1 MKLSILVALLPAV
14 LAGPTLRR
22 SEPAPVLE
30 ARSPSK
36 LIPDRYIVKFKDGMR
51 AAVVDKTIESL
62 AHKADRVYTHAFRG
76 FAGQLGT
83 EDLRVLRANPDV
95 DFIEQDSIVTLF
107 SIKQQN
113 GAPWGISRISHRE
126 KGSTTYLYDDSAGEG
141 TCAYIID
148 TGIDTSHPDFEGR
161 ATMAKSFVD
170 GADTDGNGHGTHCAG
185 TIGSR
190 SYGVAKKTSLYGVK
204 VLDDSGSGS
213 TSNVIAGMDFA
224 ASDSKERQCPKGVVA
239 NMSLGGGYSA
249 AVNRA
254 AAALVAAGVFL
265 SVAAGN
271 SNTDAAGFSPASEP
285 TACTVGASTSRD
297 RRSTFSNYG
306 EPVKVFA
313 PGSDILSTWLE
324 GGTNT
329 ISGTSMAAPH
339 IAGLGAYLAAAEGIT
354 EPAAICS
361 RIQEL
366 ATKDVLSGVPQG
378 TVNYLAFNGAEKDE
392 S

>member
-1 MKLSILVALLPAV
+1 MKLSLLLPFLPAAV
-14 LAGPTLRR
+14 LAGPAVRR

-51 AAVVDKTIESL
+51 ASVVDETVEALSR
-62 AHKADRVYTHAFRG
+62 KADRVYSHAFRG
-76 FAGQLGT
+76 FAAELGA
-83 EDLRVLRANPDV
+83 EDLRLLRANPDV
-95 DFIEQDSIVTLF
+95 DFIEQDSIVTLS
-107 SIKQQN
+107 SIKKQN
-113 GAPWGISRISHRE
+113 GAPWGISRISHRA

-148 TGIDTSHPDFEGR
+148 TGIDASHPEFQGR
-161 ATMAKSFVD
+161 AAMAKSFVD

-185 TIGSR
+185 TIGSK

-204 VLDDSGSGS
+204 VLDDSGSGA

-224 ASDSKERQCPKGVVA
+224 ASDARQRDCPKGVVA

-271 SNTDAAGFSPASEP
+271 SNTDASGFSPASEA
-285 TACTVGASTSRD
+285 TACTVAASTSSD
-297 RRSTFSNYG
+297 SRSSFSNYG

-313 PGSDILSTWLE
+313 PGSNILSTWLE

-339 IAGLGAYLAAAEGIT
+339 ITGLGAYLAALEGIT
-354 EPAAICS
+354 DPSALCR

-366 ATKDVLSGVPQG
+366 ATRDVLTNVPEG
-378 TVNYLAFNGAEKDE
+378 TVNYLAFNGAEKD
-392 S
+392 